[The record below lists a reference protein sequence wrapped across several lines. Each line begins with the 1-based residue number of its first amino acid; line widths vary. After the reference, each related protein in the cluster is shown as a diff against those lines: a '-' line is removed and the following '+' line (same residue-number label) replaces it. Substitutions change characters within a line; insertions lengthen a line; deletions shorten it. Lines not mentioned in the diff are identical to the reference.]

1 MNVTGSQ
8 ETAALLPISI
18 RASCNGRTPS
28 IDLECAQ
35 KSSLKDS
42 CQQLESNL
50 DVLESGYLKP
60 KFYFL
65 CFSNS
70 ETIKMRVTF
79 KRKKQKQKTTKKKK
93 KTLKFQC
100 SFSSSKTEQQ
110 INVDVNKCINM

>member
-1 MNVTGSQ
+1 MNVTESQ
-8 ETAALLPISI
+8 DTAALLRISI

-28 IDLECAQ
+28 IDLKCAQ
-35 KSSLKDS
+35 QSSLKDS

-70 ETIKMRVTF
+70 ETIKMRVT
-79 KRKKQKQKTTKKKK
+79 RKK
-93 KTLKFQC
+93 KT
-100 SFSSSKTEQQ
+100 
-110 INVDVNKCINM
+110 